1 MGSLKIKEEELAV
14 CIKEI
19 ASGNEAVLEQFY
31 NDYGGVIL
39 TMILTIVKTRESA
52 EEVLQDVLLAIVEH
66 NAEKPIL
73 NAAAWLFKVIQNLS
87 RKKAVEDKA
96 AQMEPLSENEKL
108 SSENIVSEKV
118 EGALD
123 QILALKCLDPLE
135 QQCVIMRV
143 FGCIKLTLAAELLG
157 LPYNQVR
164 SKYNYAV
171 KKLKKYYEE
180 RGNPL

>member
-96 AQMEPLSENEKL
+96 AQMEPL
-108 SSENIVSEKV
+108 
-118 EGALD
+118 
-123 QILALKCLDPLE
+123 
-135 QQCVIMRV
+135 
-143 FGCIKLTLAAELLG
+143 
-157 LPYNQVR
+157 
-164 SKYNYAV
+164 
-171 KKLKKYYEE
+171 
-180 RGNPL
+180 